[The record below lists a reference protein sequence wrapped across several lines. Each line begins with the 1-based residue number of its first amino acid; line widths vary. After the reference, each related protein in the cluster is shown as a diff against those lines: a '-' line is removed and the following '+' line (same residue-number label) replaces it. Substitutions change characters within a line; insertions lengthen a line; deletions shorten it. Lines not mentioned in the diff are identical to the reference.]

1 MEEPH
6 GALER
11 IGRLV
16 NTLSEMAAPYGY
28 RIVTVSDPW
37 ELGLCVSDEKK
48 TQAAT
53 LCVVML
59 GDSEESSA
67 EALLRKYESKNSWTA
82 FLCDGYEGL
91 TFPGGTLEEI
101 ELKAAVGVKAL
112 LKSFDCRPEKSP
124 GRHLRTPYVDSR
136 EFHGLGSIDD
146 GMPVRIP

>member
-1 MEEPH
+1 MEKPH
-6 GALER
+6 EALDR
-11 IGRLV
+11 VGRLV
-16 NTLSEMAAPYGY
+16 NMLSEMAAPFGY
-28 RIVTVSDPW
+28 KIVVVSDLW
-37 ELGLCVSDEKK
+37 YLNLCLFDEKK
-48 TQAAT
+48 TQVAT
-53 LCVVML
+53 LCAAPL

-124 GRHLRTPYVDSR
+124 SRHLRTPYVDSR
-136 EFHGLGSIDD
+136 EFH
-146 GMPVRIP
+146 

>member
-1 MEEPH
+1 
-6 GALER
+6 
-11 IGRLV
+11 
-16 NTLSEMAAPYGY
+16 MAAPFGY
-28 RIVTVSDPW
+28 RIVVVSDLW
-37 ELGLCVSDEKK
+37 YLNLCLFDEKK

-53 LCVVML
+53 LCAAPL

-67 EALLRKYESKNSWTA
+67 EARLREYESKNSWTA

-124 GRHLRTPYVDSR
+124 G
-136 EFHGLGSIDD
+136 
-146 GMPVRIP
+146 